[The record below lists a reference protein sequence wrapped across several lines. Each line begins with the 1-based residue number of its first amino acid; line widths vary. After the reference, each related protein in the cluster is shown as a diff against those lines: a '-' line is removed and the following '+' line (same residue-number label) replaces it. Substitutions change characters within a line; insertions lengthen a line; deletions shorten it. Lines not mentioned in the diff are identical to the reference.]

1 VKVDTLP
8 TSLKARPSFEKIEAW
23 PLSLLLLSLL
33 LATPI
38 LVVASSVFF
47 PAGDIW
53 EHLLDTVLT
62 RYVKNSAALMLGV
75 SIGVLALGIL
85 PAWLVS
91 AYRFPGR
98 AIFEWALL
106 LPLAIPA
113 YIIAYTYTGML
124 DVAGPLQST
133 LRETFDW
140 RYGDYWFP
148 EIRSLGGAIAMLS
161 LVFYPYVYLLCRAAF
176 AEQSGSVM
184 EAARSLGCT
193 PRGAFVRVAM
203 PLARPAIVVGLS
215 IALMET
221 LADYG
226 TVQYFGLSTFTT
238 GIYRTW
244 NGLGS
249 SVGAAQLAALL
260 MCFVF
265 VLVSLESASR
275 RQSQFFNTG
284 SRVRPGARVPLHGVA
299 LVGAYMACGLP
310 VLFGFLVPFTQLAVW
325 AGLTAETI
333 LTRDFFVYFLN
344 SVTLAVITALAA
356 LALALF
362 IAYGKR
368 LYPSRSSTA
377 ASRVL
382 GLGYALPGTVVA
394 IGVLLPFAWL
404 DNRLSAFLLARF
416 DTNPGLLLSG
426 TAFILVFAYLV
437 RFLPIAMNTVE
448 AGLCKIKPSMDEAGR
463 SMGLRPTIMLRRI
476 HMPMMRGSLVTALL
490 LVFVDVM
497 KELPATLLL
506 RPFNFNTLAI
516 RTYELANEERL
527 ADAAGPALAIVLASL
542 IPVILLSLSL
552 RPSAGAL
559 EEADIINK
567 TSNTTGKES

>member
-1 VKVDTLP
+1 
-8 TSLKARPSFEKIEAW
+8 
-23 PLSLLLLSLL
+23 
-33 LATPI
+33 
-38 LVVASSVFF
+38 
-47 PAGDIW
+47 
-53 EHLLDTVLT
+53 
-62 RYVKNSAALMLGV
+62 
-75 SIGVLALGIL
+75 
-85 PAWLVS
+85 
-91 AYRFPGR
+91 
-98 AIFEWALL
+98 
-106 LPLAIPA
+106 
-113 YIIAYTYTGML
+113 
-124 DVAGPLQST
+124 
-133 LRETFDW
+133 
-140 RYGDYWFP
+140 
-148 EIRSLGGAIAMLS
+148 
-161 LVFYPYVYLLCRAAF
+161 
-176 AEQSGSVM
+176 
-184 EAARSLGCT
+184 
-193 PRGAFVRVAM
+193 
-203 PLARPAIVVGLS
+203 
-215 IALMET
+215 
-221 LADYG
+221 
-226 TVQYFGLSTFTT
+226 
-238 GIYRTW
+238 
-244 NGLGS
+244 
-249 SVGAAQLAALL
+249 
-260 MCFVF
+260 
-265 VLVSLESASR
+265 
-275 RQSQFFNTG
+275 
-284 SRVRPGARVPLHGVA
+284 
-299 LVGAYMACGLP
+299 MACGLP

-333 LTRDFFVYFLN
+333 LTRDFLGYFLN

-448 AGLCKIKPSMDEAGR
+448 AGLGKIKPSMDEAGR
-463 SMGLRPTIMLRRI
+463 SMGLRPAIMLRRI

>member
-1 VKVDTLP
+1 M
-8 TSLKARPSFEKIEAW
+8 
-23 PLSLLLLSLL
+23 SLLLLSVL

-38 LVVASSVFF
+38 LVVASSIFF

-53 EHLLDTVLT
+53 EHLLDTVLS
-62 RYVKNSAALMLGV
+62 RYVKTSGALMIGV
-75 SIGVLALGIL
+75 SIGVLALGVL

-98 AIFEWALL
+98 SVFEWALL

-133 LRETFDW
+133 LRETFGW

-184 EAARSLGCT
+184 EAARSLGCS
-193 PRGAFVRVAM
+193 PRSAFLRVAM

-284 SRVRPGARVPLHGVA
+284 SRMRPGARVQLRGGAV
-299 LVGAYMACGLP
+299 LGAYAVCGLP
-310 VLFGFLVPFTQLAVW
+310 VLFGFLVPFTQLAIW
-325 AGLTAETI
+325 AGLTADAI
-333 LTRDFFVYFLN
+333 LTWDFFGYLFN
-344 SVTLAVITALAA
+344 SVTLAAITALVA
-356 LALALF
+356 LVFALF

-368 LYPSRSSTA
+368 LFPSRLSAA

-404 DNRLSAFLLARF
+404 DNRTSAFLLARF

-448 AGLCKIKPSMDEAGR
+448 AGLGKIKPSMDEAGR
-463 SMGLRPTIMLRRI
+463 SMGLGPAIILRRI

-490 LVFVDVM
+490 LVFVDVL

-542 IPVILLSLSL
+542 IPVILLSRSL
-552 RPSAGAL
+552 RPSGATGDGTKL
-559 EEADIINK
+559 
-567 TSNTTGKES
+567 THTTGTEGIES